1 MAIFEGW
8 FSVPSTTG
16 REFKPPVAWLF
27 GRQLISGAKRIALY
41 TFFGDQLDARDW
53 MGRPTKEAT
62 KRHAAPSSGGDFW
75 FDFMSDTGDG
85 QKAVYNLAYLCLSDL
100 WIPNPAIRGEDVVS
114 LETVDNGFKLPR
126 GEFLFVG
133 GDAAYHIADYETLVE
148 RFQTP
153 FDWAYDD
160 RVRDID
166 VPRRP
171 IYAIPANH
179 DYYDALDG
187 FNRQFRRP
195 FNPDRAYDPR
205 RQGPQPQL
213 CLKGFER
220 VQEATYMALKLP
232 HGWWLWGLDAQEGR
246 IDERQAAFFRELCNP
261 GIADLAEEPPSIQS
275 PDRLIVATP
284 EPSTV
289 FGKWAGAD
297 TAIVKTFQ
305 RLGLELTFLETHDG
319 RLPNGKC
326 RLDLSGDTHHYARYW
341 GKSPH
346 EDAPRDRDNYAS
358 VVAGGGGAFLHPS
371 HTNIGEVDESRLYPT
386 RLDSHRLATQRILE
400 PWNIM
405 RGGYV
410 WLAGALV
417 ALLAYFAATVPE
429 SSWSIFGLVPNELRP
444 MGIHGVDG
452 LLGRIQKALTVPTGS
467 FASAYLWDL
476 LYAVLLLAAL
486 AWSAKRHSELFT
498 SFAKMKSAVEAE
510 ALWKQIR
517 LSLIGFHL
525 VPFLPILVF
534 VYREAEAL
542 PHPLLST
549 PLMLLFLAAGA
560 VNVGM
565 MRRYGDALTSR
576 ARILGAEGSAQESAP
591 RLTWTER
598 IRRTVLKHVRLDE
611 APLWVLALAA
621 ASSACFGVWHYGVYR
636 ASVVFTDVLT
646 LLAVALAPLGVVY
659 FAVAVGAKLLQD
671 RRGKLRFLGLGIW
684 HALLQVAVPVLL
696 VAWGSWTLVVGIVTI
711 TVAATVL
718 AGWAVTRDDAGGA
731 ALADQ
736 ERRANQLLYLW
747 IALGIAPFVAVL
759 IGGQPE
765 VVTGCRLIGA
775 FALGAILSCVWFGW
789 YLAVS
794 LGFNGHNNEAGGA
807 SRSDSYRHFIR
818 FRLTATELTGYVIGV
833 DEPVESFT
841 ADKGAKPRFRV
852 VDVFTIAPK

>member
-1 MAIFEGW
+1 M
-8 FSVPSTTG
+8 
-16 REFKPPVAWLF
+16 
-27 GRQLISGAKRIALY
+27 
-41 TFFGDQLDARDW
+41 DAS
-53 MGRPTKEAT
+53 E
-62 KRHAAPSSGGDFW
+62 
-75 FDFMSDTGDG
+75 
-85 QKAVYNLAYLCLSDL
+85 
-100 WIPNPAIRGEDVVS
+100 E
-114 LETVDNGFKLPR
+114 
-126 GEFLFVG
+126 
-133 GDAAYHIADYETLVE
+133 
-148 RFQTP
+148 
-153 FDWAYDD
+153 
-160 RVRDID
+160 
-166 VPRRP
+166 
-171 IYAIPANH
+171 
-179 DYYDALDG
+179 
-187 FNRQFRRP
+187 
-195 FNPDRAYDPR
+195 
-205 RQGPQPQL
+205 
-213 CLKGFER
+213 
-220 VQEATYMALKLP
+220 
-232 HGWWLWGLDAQEGR
+232 R
-246 IDERQAAFFRELCNP
+246 IDARQAAFFRELCNP

-297 TAIVKTFQ
+297 SAIVKTFR
-305 RLGLELTFLETHDG
+305 RLGLEPTFLKKHDG

-346 EDAPRDRDNYAS
+346 ESAPKDRDNYAS

-371 HTNIGEVDESRLYPT
+371 HTDIGEVDESRLYPT

-400 PWNIM
+400 PWNIA

-417 ALLAYFAATVPE
+417 ALLGYFAATVPE

-444 MGIHGVDG
+444 MAIQGENG
-452 LLGRIQKALTVPTGS
+452 LLGRIQRALTVPTDS

-476 LYAVLLLAAL
+476 LYAVLLVAAL
-486 AWSAKRHSELFT
+486 AVSAVRHSELFT
-498 SFAKMKSAVEAE
+498 SFAKMKSTVEAE
-510 ALWKQIR
+510 ELWKHIR

-534 VYREAEAL
+534 VYRETQAM

-549 PLMLLFLAAGA
+549 PLMLLFLAAAAINVA
-560 VNVGM
+560 V
-565 MRRYGDALTSR
+565 MRRYSDALTNR
-576 ARILGAEGSAQESAP
+576 ARILGVEGSAQDGAPP
-591 RLTWTER
+591 RLLTLTER
-598 IRRTVLKHVRLDE
+598 ICRTVLTHVRVDE

-621 ASSACFGVWHYGVYR
+621 ASSACFGIWHYGIYPV
-636 ASVVFTDVLT
+636 SVVFTDMLT
-646 LLAVALAPLGVVY
+646 LLAVILAPLGLVI
-659 FAVAVGAKLLQD
+659 FAVAVGAKLIRD
-671 RRGKLRFLGLGIW
+671 RRGKLRFLGLGFW

-696 VAWGSWTLVVGIVTI
+696 VTQGSWTLVVGIVTVI
-711 TVAATVL
+711 VAATVL
-718 AGWAVTRDDAGGA
+718 AGWALTRDHAGGA

-747 IALGIAPFVAVL
+747 IALGTLPFVAVL
-759 IGGQPE
+759 IGGQP
-765 VVTGCRLIGA
+765 VAVTGCRLIGA

-833 DEPVESFT
+833 DEPAASFT
-841 ADKGAKPRFRV
+841 TAGAKPRFRM

>member
-1 MAIFEGW
+1 
-8 FSVPSTTG
+8 
-16 REFKPPVAWLF
+16 
-27 GRQLISGAKRIALY
+27 
-41 TFFGDQLDARDW
+41 
-53 MGRPTKEAT
+53 
-62 KRHAAPSSGGDFW
+62 AAPSSGDDFW

-85 QKAVYNLAYLCLSDL
+85 QKAIYNLAYLCLSDL
-100 WIPNPAIRGEDVVS
+100 WIPNPAIPGAGVVS

-195 FNPDRAYDPR
+195 FNPDRTYDPR

-232 HGWWLWGLDAQEGR
+232 HEWWLWGLDAQEGR

-275 PDRLIVATP
+275 PDRLIVVTP

-305 RLGLELTFLETHDG
+305 RLGLEPTFLDKQDG

-341 GKSPH
+341 GKRPH
-346 EDAPRDRDNYAS
+346 KSKPKDRDNYAS

-371 HTNIGEVDESRLYPT
+371 HTDIGEVDESRLYPT
-386 RLDSHRLATQRILE
+386 RLDSHRLATQRILQ

-486 AWSAKRHSELFT
+486 AVSAVRHSKLFT

-525 VPFLPILVF
+525 VPFVPILVL
-534 VYREAEAL
+534 VYREAEAM

-549 PLMLLFLAAGA
+549 PLMLLFLAAA
-560 VNVGM
+560 AINVGM
-565 MRRYGDALTSR
+565 MRRYSDALTSR
-576 ARILGAEGSAQESAP
+576 ARILGAEGAAQEGAP
-591 RLTWTER
+591 RLTWMER
-598 IRRTVLKHVRLDE
+598 IRRTVMKHVRLDE

-646 LLAVALAPLGVVY
+646 LLAVVLAPVGVVY
-659 FAVAVGAKLLQD
+659 FAVAVGATLIRD

-684 HALLQVAVPVLL
+684 HALLQAAVPVLL

-718 AGWAVTRDDAGGA
+718 AGWAVTRDGAGDPT
-731 ALADQ
+731 LADQ

-747 IALGIAPFVAVL
+747 IALGTVPFVAVL
-759 IGGQPE
+759 IGGQPKP
-765 VVTGCRLIGA
+765 VTGYRLIGA

-818 FRLTATELTGYVIGV
+818 FRLTATELTGYAIGV

-841 ADKGAKPRFRV
+841 AAGVKPRFRMI
-852 VDVFTIAPK
+852 DVFTIAPK